1 MPWFCRVL
9 PFNLL
14 IQPTMRFIRD
24 LPFPFLIVITVL
36 MLGAPFV
43 PEPHLVEKARMAM
56 NGTLTR
62 PIDFL
67 DVVWHLLPA
76 ALLVWKT
83 VLWRRERAV
92 VKGQASAD
100 PTG

>member
-1 MPWFCRVL
+1 
-9 PFNLL
+9 
-14 IQPTMRFIRD
+14 MRFIREF
-24 LPFPFLIVITVL
+24 PFPILIVITVL

-62 PIDFL
+62 PIDLF

-83 VLWRRERAV
+83 VIWRRERAA
-92 VKGQASAD
+92 VKDQSSAD
-100 PTG
+100 TSG

>member
-1 MPWFCRVL
+1 
-9 PFNLL
+9 
-14 IQPTMRFIRD
+14 MRFIRE
-24 LPFPFLIVITVL
+24 FPFSILIITTVL
-36 MLGAPFV
+36 MLGAPFG

-62 PIDFL
+62 PIDLF

-83 VLWRRERAV
+83 VLWRRERAAA
-92 VKGQASAD
+92 KAQSSAD
-100 PTG
+100 STR

>member
-1 MPWFCRVL
+1 
-9 PFNLL
+9 
-14 IQPTMRFIRD
+14 MRFISE
-24 LPFPFLIVITVL
+24 LPFSILIVITVL

-62 PIDFL
+62 PIDIF

-83 VLWRRERAV
+83 VLWRRERAA
-92 VKGQASAD
+92 VKHQSPAD
-100 PTG
+100 TPG